1 MKLNKLYIP
10 TLVAGSLVSL
20 TACDL
25 VKDFSYKVS
34 PNPLEMHGDSVKFS
48 ATVTVPEKGLNK
60 KAKAEIT
67 AKLGTYAVGT
77 WVVQGEKVTGNGQT
91 ITFKP
96 GGTATFEQTVPYRPE
111 MEATELKLTGKVF
124 KGTKEKGDIP
134 ETKLADGTII
144 TPLLVRKDFKMLFEK
159 GTLAGPTEKSTAAT
173 INYEKAKS
181 VVRPNEIKDKDILDL
196 QAWLKAAETNPKI
209 QIVSI
214 DIKGYASPDGVE
226 DKNQFLSSDRTRSA
240 RTAIVDLMKKAKMM
254 TWTDTTKYTL
264 EGQGEDFVGFK
275 DQLAITTTINEA
287 DKNLF
292 IRILEMTKDPV
303 QREKDM
309 VNLGKSYTELE
320 KDVFPKIRRAVI
332 TVKYKEMGLTEEEI
346 IATAKSNPSSLSIEE
361 LLYAGDNLTDLNEKA
376 TVYRAATEKFPSD
389 FRAHN
394 NLGAVLYE
402 MNKISDAK
410 KSLETASNLKDNSMT
425 KNNLAGIALL
435 SGDKALTKKLLGQAK
450 GGDVKSSVVIAS
462 NNAAID
468 IMEGRYAAAESNS
481 KLGGFNKALA
491 LTLLNK
497 LEEAKKVLDAEK
509 EAADVHYLKAI
520 IAARSG
526 QGADAVVNH
535 LKSAFAMDERFK
547 AKAAKDREFLKLF
560 KDSAFSSAVR

>member
-1 MKLNKLYIP
+1 MKLNKLYVP
-10 TLVAGSLVSL
+10 TLVVGSLVSL

-25 VKDFSYKVS
+25 VKDFTYKVT

-67 AKLGTYAVGT
+67 AKLGSYTVGT
-77 WVVQGEKVTGNGQT
+77 WVVQGEKFTGNGQT

-144 TPLLVRKDFKMLFEK
+144 TPLMVRKEFKMLFEK
-159 GTLAGPTEKSTAAT
+159 DAIVREVEKSTSAT
-173 INYEKAKS
+173 INFEKAKS
-181 VVRPNEIKDKDILDL
+181 DVRPTEIKDKDILDL

-254 TWTDTTKYTL
+254 TWADTTKYSL
-264 EGQGEDFVGFK
+264 EGEGEDFVGFK
-275 DQLAITTTINEA
+275 DQLAVTSTINEA

-332 TVKYKEMGLTEEEI
+332 TVKYKEMGLTDEEI
-346 IATAKSNPSSLSIEE
+346 IAAAKSNPSSLGLEE
-361 LLYAGDNLTDLNEKA
+361 LLFAGEKLTDLNERA
-376 TVYRAATEKFPSD
+376 AVYRAATEKFPSD

-394 NLGAVLYE
+394 NLGAVLYQ
-402 MNKISDAK
+402 MNKMADAK
-410 KSLETASNLKDNSMT
+410 KSLETASNLKDNAMT
-425 KNNLAGIALL
+425 KNNLAGIAMLD
-435 SGDKALTKKLLGQAK
+435 GDKALTKKLLSQSK
-450 GGDVKSSVVIAS
+450 GGDIKSSVVVAS
-462 NNAAID
+462 NGVAID
-468 IMEGRYAAAESNS
+468 IMEGRYAAAESNA

-491 LTLLNK
+491 LTLQNK
-497 LEEAKKVLDAEK
+497 LSEASKALEGEK
-509 EAADVHYLKAI
+509 EAADVYYLKAI
-520 IAARSG
+520 IAARGGES
-526 QGADAVVNH
+526 ADAVVNQ
-535 LKSAFAMDERFK
+535 LKSAFAIDETYK
-547 AKAAKDREFLKLF
+547 AKAAKDREFLKFF
-560 KDSAFSSAVR
+560 KDSAFTSAVR